1 MKIEQIVSRTSYTLK
16 KHGPLILSVL
26 GAAGVILTAKLA
38 SDAGKKIGRL
48 EAETP
53 DFVEYDLFYE
63 EPQQTVST
71 LGLYLPT
78 IVCGVATI
86 GCILSSSFLSQKRQM
101 SLIAAY
107 AALDA
112 KYKEIKKDYYE
123 KHPDEYMTIRK
134 KEYSESMQFM
144 SESDYDELLYYDEYG
159 NRWFK
164 RRPLEMMNAAYQFNR
179 QFILKGYANLNDY
192 YALVGLEPTVE
203 GATIGWSE
211 YNDDG
216 YSWVDIVMRYIEID
230 DDDAPG
236 YYQVEFPFEPSIDY
250 LS

>member
-1 MKIEQIVSRTSYTLK
+1 MKIEQIISRTSYTLK

-179 QFILKGYANLNDY
+179 LFILKGYANLNDY

-236 YYQVEFPFEPSIDY
+236 YYQIEFPFEPSIDY

>member
-16 KHGPLILSVL
+16 KHGPLILSFL

-38 SDAGKKIGRL
+38 SDAGKKLCKL

-53 DFVEYDLFYE
+53 DFIEYDLFYE
-63 EPQQTVST
+63 EPQQEINTF
-71 LGLYLPT
+71 GLYLPT

-86 GCILSSSFLSQKRQM
+86 GCILSSSFLSQKRQL
-101 SLIAAY
+101 SLVAAY

-112 KYKEIKKDYYE
+112 KYKEIKKDYRE

-134 KEYSESMQFM
+134 KEYSESLQFM
-144 SESDYDELLYYDEYG
+144 SEKDYDELLYYDEYSD
-159 NRWFK
+159 RWFK
-164 RRPLEMMNAAYQFNR
+164 RRPIEMLNAIYQFNR
-179 QFILKGYANLNDY
+179 MFILRGYVNLNDY
-192 YALVGLEPTVE
+192 YALVGLDGTVE

-216 YSWVDIVMRYIEID
+216 YAWVDVVHEYIEFED
-230 DDDAPG
+230 DDTPG
-236 YYQVEFPFEPSIDY
+236 YYQIEFPLAPSVEY

>member
-1 MKIEQIVSRTSYTLK
+1 MKFDKIVSRTSYTLK

-38 SDAGKKIGRL
+38 SDAGKKIGKL

-53 DFVEYDLFYE
+53 DFIEYDLFYE
-63 EPQQTVST
+63 KPQQTVNT
-71 LGLYLPT
+71 FGLYLPT

-86 GCILSSSFLSQKRQM
+86 GCVLSSSFLSQKRQL
-101 SLIAAY
+101 SLVAAY

-134 KEYSESMQFM
+134 KEYSESIQFM
-144 SESDYDELLYYDEYG
+144 SESDYDELLYYDEYA

-164 RRPLEMMNAAYQFNR
+164 RRPIEMMNAGYQFNR
-179 QFILKGYANLNDY
+179 LFILRGYVSLNDY
-192 YALVGLEPTVE
+192 YTLVGLEPTVE

-216 YSWVDIVMRYIEID
+216 YAWVDIIHRYIESD
-230 DDDAPG
+230 DDDMPG

>member
-1 MKIEQIVSRTSYTLK
+1 MKLDKIVSRTSYTLK

-26 GAAGVILTAKLA
+26 GAAGVIFTAKLA
-38 SDAGKKIGRL
+38 SDAGKKLGKL

-53 DFVEYDLFYE
+53 DFIEYELFYE
-63 EPQQTVST
+63 KPQQTVNT
-71 LGLYLPT
+71 FGLYLPT

-86 GCILSSSFLSQKRQM
+86 GCILSSSFLSQKRQL
-101 SLIAAY
+101 SLVAAY

-123 KHPDEYMTIRK
+123 KHPDEYMIIRK
-134 KEYSESMQFM
+134 KEYSESIQFM
-144 SESDYDELLYYDEYG
+144 SENDYDELLYYDEYA

-164 RRPLEMMNAAYQFNR
+164 RRPIEMMNAGYQFNR
-179 QFILKGYANLNDY
+179 LFILRGYVSLNDY
-192 YALVGLEPTVE
+192 YTLVGLEPTVE

-216 YSWVDIVMRYIEID
+216 YAWVDIIHRYIESD
-230 DDDAPG
+230 DDDMPG
-236 YYQVEFPFEPSIDY
+236 YYQVEFPFEPSVDY

>member
-1 MKIEQIVSRTSYTLK
+1 MKFDKLISRASYTLK

-26 GAAGVILTAKLA
+26 GSAGVIVTAKLA

-48 EAETP
+48 ESETP
-53 DFVEYDLFYE
+53 DFIEYDLFYE
-63 EPQQTVST
+63 EPQKTINT
-71 LGLYLPT
+71 FGLYLPT

-86 GCILSSSFLSQKRQM
+86 GCILSGSFLSQKRQM

-112 KYKEIKKDYYE
+112 KYKEIKKDYYD
-123 KHPDEYMTIRK
+123 KHPEEYMTIRK
-134 KEYSESMQFM
+134 KEYSESIQFM
-144 SESDYDELLYYDEYG
+144 SENDYDELLYYDEYA

-164 RRPLEMMNAAYQFNR
+164 RRPIEMMNAGYQFNR
-179 QFILKGYANLNDY
+179 LFILRGYVSLNDY
-192 YALVGLEPTVE
+192 YTLVGLEPTVE

-216 YSWVDIVMRYIEID
+216 YAWVDIIHRYIESD
-230 DDDAPG
+230 DDDMPG
-236 YYQVEFPFEPSIDY
+236 YYQVEFPFEPSVDY

>member
-38 SDAGKKIGRL
+38 SDAGKKLGRL

-216 YSWVDIVMRYIEID
+216 YSWVDVVHRYVETED
-230 DDDAPG
+230 DDMPG

>member
-1 MKIEQIVSRTSYTLK
+1 MKFDKIVSRTSYTIK
-16 KHGPLILSVL
+16 KHGPIILSVL
-26 GAAGVILTAKLA
+26 GAAGVIITAKLA
-38 SDAGKKIGRL
+38 SDAGKKIGKL

-53 DFVEYDLFYE
+53 EFIEYDLFYE
-63 EPQQTVST
+63 EPQQTINT
-71 LGLYLPT
+71 FGLYLPT

-86 GCILSSSFLSQKRQM
+86 GCILSGSFLSQKRQL

-134 KEYSESMQFM
+134 KEYSESIQFM
-144 SESDYDELLYYDEYG
+144 SESDYDELLYYDEYA

-164 RRPLEMMNAAYQFNR
+164 RRPIEMMNAGYQFNR
-179 QFILKGYANLNDY
+179 LFILRGYVSLNDY
-192 YALVGLEPTVE
+192 YTLVGLEPTVE

-216 YSWVDIVMRYIEID
+216 YAWVDIIHRYIESD
-230 DDDAPG
+230 DDDMPG
-236 YYQVEFPFEPSIDY
+236 YYQVEFPFEPSVDY

>member
-1 MKIEQIVSRTSYTLK
+1 MKFDKIVSRTSYTLK
-16 KHGPLILSVL
+16 KHGPIILSVL
-26 GAAGVILTAKLA
+26 GASGVIFTAKLA
-38 SDAGKKIGRL
+38 SDAGKKIGKL
-48 EAETP
+48 ESETP
-53 DFVEYDLFYE
+53 DFIEYDLFYE
-63 EPQQTVST
+63 KPQQTVNT
-71 LGLYLPT
+71 FGLYLPT

-86 GCILSSSFLSQKRQM
+86 GCILSSSFLSQKRQL
-101 SLIAAY
+101 SLVAAY

-112 KYKEIKKDYYE
+112 KYKEIKNDYYE

-134 KEYSESMQFM
+134 KEYSESIQFM
-144 SESDYDELLYYDEYG
+144 SENDYDELLYYDEYA

-164 RRPLEMMNAAYQFNR
+164 RRPIEMMNAGYQFNR
-179 QFILKGYANLNDY
+179 LFILRGYVSLNDY
-192 YALVGLEPTVE
+192 YTLVGLEPTVE

-216 YSWVDIVMRYIEID
+216 YAWVDIIHRYIESD
-230 DDDAPG
+230 DDDMPG

>member
-1 MKIEQIVSRTSYTLK
+1 MKFDKIVSRTSYTIK

-38 SDAGKKIGRL
+38 SDAGKKIGKL
-48 EAETP
+48 ESETP
-53 DFVEYDLFYE
+53 DFIEYDLFYE
-63 EPQQTVST
+63 KPQQTVNT
-71 LGLYLPT
+71 FGLYLPT

-86 GCILSSSFLSQKRQM
+86 GCILSSSFLSQKRQL
-101 SLIAAY
+101 SLVAAY

-134 KEYSESMQFM
+134 KEYSESIQFM
-144 SESDYDELLYYDEYG
+144 SENDYDELLYYDEYA

-164 RRPLEMMNAAYQFNR
+164 RRPIEMMNAGYQFNR
-179 QFILKGYANLNDY
+179 LFILRGYVSLNDY
-192 YALVGLEPTVE
+192 YTLVGLEPTVE
-203 GATIGWSE
+203 GDTIGWSE

-216 YSWVDIVMRYIEID
+216 YAWVDIIHRYIESD
-230 DDDAPG
+230 DDDMPG

>member
-1 MKIEQIVSRTSYTLK
+1 MKFDKIVSRTSYTLK
-16 KHGPLILSVL
+16 KHGPIILSVL

-38 SDAGKKIGRL
+38 SDAGKKIGKL
-48 EAETP
+48 ESETP
-53 DFVEYDLFYE
+53 DFIEYDLFYE
-63 EPQQTVST
+63 KPQQTVNT
-71 LGLYLPT
+71 FGLYLPT

-86 GCILSSSFLSQKRQM
+86 GCILSGSFLSQKRQL

-134 KEYSESMQFM
+134 KEYSESIQFM
-144 SESDYDELLYYDEYG
+144 SENDYDELLYYDEYA

-164 RRPLEMMNAAYQFNR
+164 RRPIEMMNAGYQFNR
-179 QFILKGYANLNDY
+179 LFILRGYVSLNDY
-192 YALVGLEPTVE
+192 YTLVGLEPTVE

-216 YSWVDIVMRYIEID
+216 YAWVDIIHRYVESD
-230 DDDAPG
+230 DDDMPG
-236 YYQVEFPFEPSIDY
+236 YYQVEFPFEPSVDY

>member
-1 MKIEQIVSRTSYTLK
+1 MKLEQIVSRTSYTLK

-63 EPQQTVST
+63 EPQQTVNT
-71 LGLYLPT
+71 IGLYLPT

-86 GCILSSSFLSQKRQM
+86 GCILSSSFLSQKRQL
-101 SLIAAY
+101 SLVAAY
-107 AALDA
+107 AALDS
-112 KYKEIKKDYYE
+112 KYKEIKKNYCE

-134 KEYSESMQFM
+134 KEYSESIQFM
-144 SESDYDELLYYDEYG
+144 SENDYDELLYYDEYA

-164 RRPLEMMNAAYQFNR
+164 RRPIEMMNAGYQFNR
-179 QFILKGYANLNDY
+179 LFILRGYVSLNDY
-192 YALVGLEPTVE
+192 YTLVGLEPTVE

-216 YSWVDIVMRYIEID
+216 YAWVDIVHRYVESDED
-230 DDDAPG
+230 DMPG
-236 YYQVEFPFEPSIDY
+236 YYQVDFPFEPSVEY

>member
-38 SDAGKKIGRL
+38 SDAGKKIGKL

-53 DFVEYDLFYE
+53 EFVEYDLFYE

-192 YALVGLEPTVE
+192 YILVGLEPTVE

-216 YSWVDIVMRYIEID
+216 YAWVDIVMRYIEID

-236 YYQVEFPFEPSIDY
+236 YYQIEFPFEPSIDY

>member
-38 SDAGKKIGRL
+38 SDAGKKLGRL

-63 EPQQTVST
+63 EPQQTVNT
-71 LGLYLPT
+71 FGLYLPT
-78 IVCGVATI
+78 IVCGVVTI

-144 SESDYDELLYYDEYG
+144 SESDYDELLYYDEYS

-192 YALVGLEPTVE
+192 YVLVGLEPTVE

-236 YYQVEFPFEPSIDY
+236 YYQIEFPFEPSIDY

>member
-1 MKIEQIVSRTSYTLK
+1 MKFDKIVSRTSYTLK
-16 KHGPLILSVL
+16 KHGPIILSVL

-38 SDAGKKIGRL
+38 SDAGKKIGKL
-48 EAETP
+48 ESETP
-53 DFVEYDLFYE
+53 DFIEYDLFYE
-63 EPQQTVST
+63 KPQQTVNT
-71 LGLYLPT
+71 FGLYLPT

-86 GCILSSSFLSQKRQM
+86 GCILSGSFLSQKRQL

-134 KEYSESMQFM
+134 KEYSESIQFM
-144 SESDYDELLYYDEYG
+144 SENDYDELLYYDEYA

-164 RRPLEMMNAAYQFNR
+164 RRPIEMMNAGYQFNR
-179 QFILKGYANLNDY
+179 LFILRGYVSLNDY
-192 YALVGLEPTVE
+192 YTLVGLEPTVE

-216 YSWVDIVMRYIEID
+216 YAWVDIIHRYIESD
-230 DDDAPG
+230 DDDMPG
-236 YYQVEFPFEPSIDY
+236 YYQVEFPFEPSVDY

>member
-1 MKIEQIVSRTSYTLK
+1 MKFDKIVSRTSYTLK
-16 KHGPLILSVL
+16 KHGPIILSVL

-38 SDAGKKIGRL
+38 SDAGKKIGKL
-48 EAETP
+48 ESETP
-53 DFVEYDLFYE
+53 DFIEYDLFYE
-63 EPQQTVST
+63 KPQQTVNT
-71 LGLYLPT
+71 FGLYLPT

-86 GCILSSSFLSQKRQM
+86 GCILSGSFLSQKRQL

-123 KHPDEYMTIRK
+123 KNPDEYMTIRK
-134 KEYSESMQFM
+134 KEYSESIQFM
-144 SESDYDELLYYDEYG
+144 SENDYDELLYYDEYA

-164 RRPLEMMNAAYQFNR
+164 RRPIEMMNAGYQFNR
-179 QFILKGYANLNDY
+179 LFILRGYVSLNDY
-192 YALVGLEPTVE
+192 YTLVGLEPTVE

-216 YSWVDIVMRYIEID
+216 YAWVDIIHRYIESD
-230 DDDAPG
+230 DDDMPG
-236 YYQVEFPFEPSIDY
+236 YYQVEFPFEPSVDY

>member
-1 MKIEQIVSRTSYTLK
+1 MEIEKIVSRTSYTLK

-38 SDAGKKIGRL
+38 SDAGKKIGKL
-48 EAETP
+48 ESETP
-53 DFVEYDLFYE
+53 DFIEYDLFYE
-63 EPQQTVST
+63 KSQQTVNT
-71 LGLYLPT
+71 FGLYLPT

-86 GCILSSSFLSQKRQM
+86 GCILSSSFLSQKRQL
-101 SLIAAY
+101 SLVAAY

-112 KYKEIKKDYYE
+112 KYKEIKNDYYE

-134 KEYSESMQFM
+134 KEYSESIQFM
-144 SESDYDELLYYDEYG
+144 SENDYDELLYYDEYA

-164 RRPLEMMNAAYQFNR
+164 RRPIEMMNAGYQFNR
-179 QFILKGYANLNDY
+179 LFILRGYVSLNDY
-192 YALVGLEPTVE
+192 YTLVGLEPTVE

-216 YSWVDIVMRYIEID
+216 YAWVDIIHRYIESD
-230 DDDAPG
+230 DDDMPG

>member
-78 IVCGVATI
+78 IVCSVATI

-216 YSWVDIVMRYIEID
+216 YAWVDIVMRYIEID

-236 YYQVEFPFEPSIDY
+236 YYQIEFPFEPSIDY

>member
-1 MKIEQIVSRTSYTLK
+1 MKLDKIVSRTSYTIK

-38 SDAGKKIGRL
+38 SDAGKKIGKL
-48 EAETP
+48 EAGTP
-53 DFVEYDLFYE
+53 EFIEYDLFYDK
-63 EPQQTVST
+63 PQQEINTF
-71 LGLYLPT
+71 GLYLPT

-86 GCILSSSFLSQKRQM
+86 GCILSGSFLSQKRQL
-101 SLIAAY
+101 SLVAAY

-134 KEYSESMQFM
+134 KEYSESIQFM
-144 SESDYDELLYYDEYG
+144 SENDYDELLYYDEYA

-164 RRPLEMMNAAYQFNR
+164 RRPIEMMNAGYQFNR
-179 QFILKGYANLNDY
+179 LFILRGYVSLNDY
-192 YALVGLEPTVE
+192 YTLVGLEPTVE

-216 YSWVDIVMRYIEID
+216 YAWVDIIHRYVESD
-230 DDDAPG
+230 DDDMPG
-236 YYQVEFPFEPSIDY
+236 YYQVEFPFEPSVDY

>member
-1 MKIEQIVSRTSYTLK
+1 MKLDKIVSRTSYTLK

-26 GAAGVILTAKLA
+26 GAAGVIFTAKLA
-38 SDAGKKIGRL
+38 SDAGKKIGKL

-53 DFVEYDLFYE
+53 DFIEYDLFYE
-63 EPQQTVST
+63 KPQQTVNT
-71 LGLYLPT
+71 FGLYLPT

-86 GCILSSSFLSQKRQM
+86 GCILSSSFLSQKRQL
-101 SLIAAY
+101 SLVAAY

-134 KEYSESMQFM
+134 KEYSESIQFM
-144 SESDYDELLYYDEYG
+144 SENDYDELLYYDEYA

-164 RRPLEMMNAAYQFNR
+164 RRPIEMMNAGYQFNR
-179 QFILKGYANLNDY
+179 LFILRGYVSLNDY
-192 YALVGLEPTVE
+192 YTLVGLEPTVE

-216 YSWVDIVMRYIEID
+216 YAWVDIIHRYIESD
-230 DDDAPG
+230 DDDMPG
-236 YYQVEFPFEPSIDY
+236 YYQVEFPFEPSVDY

>member
-216 YSWVDIVMRYIEID
+216 YAWVDIVMRYIEID

>member
-63 EPQQTVST
+63 EPQTTVST

-144 SESDYDELLYYDEYG
+144 SESDYDELLYYDEYS

-216 YSWVDIVMRYIEID
+216 YAWVDIVMRYIEID

>member
-1 MKIEQIVSRTSYTLK
+1 MKLEQIVSRTSYTLK

-26 GAAGVILTAKLA
+26 GAAGVIFTAKLA
-38 SDAGKKIGRL
+38 SDAGKKIGRM

-71 LGLYLPT
+71 FGLYLPT

-86 GCILSSSFLSQKRQM
+86 GCILSSSFLNQKRQM

-134 KEYSESMQFM
+134 KEYSESIQFM
-144 SESDYDELLYYDEYG
+144 SENDYDELLYYDEYA

-164 RRPLEMMNAAYQFNR
+164 RRPIEMMNAGYQFNR
-179 QFILKGYANLNDY
+179 LFILRGYVSLNDY
-192 YALVGLEPTVE
+192 YTLVGLEPTVE

-216 YSWVDIVMRYIEID
+216 YAWVDIIHRYIESD
-230 DDDAPG
+230 DDDMPG